1 MQDLKNILNYKL
13 IETTQFTLSLY
24 HLVIIVFLFTLSW
37 LGLKLLKLTLRK
49 SQNIDKGKQ
58 FAIHQIVKYFVLVIV
73 ISSSLKIVGIDV
85 TVIIASSAALLVG
98 IGLGLQSLFLDITS
112 GIIILTDGS
121 VKVDDII
128 EVNSTVSKVL
138 RINLRT
144 TLVLT
149 RDDKY
154 IILPNSH
161 LTSNELVNWTHN
173 KVTSRFEIAVG
184 VDYNSDVEKVID
196 IMYQTAINHPASL
209 KNPKPFVRL
218 INFGASSLDFIVY
231 FHSNEIFRI
240 ETIKSEMR
248 LKILNEFRENN
259 ITIPFPQRT
268 LHINN
273 ET

>member
-1 MQDLKNILNYKL
+1 MEDLKNILNYKL
-13 IETTQFTLSLY
+13 IETSQFTLSLY

-218 INFGASSLDFIVY
+218 IDFGASSLDFIVY